1 MRRVLIVGCGYVGA
15 ATAELFRQRGWH
27 VEGWVSSPQS
37 AQSLAGQPFTVR
49 GVDITDAKAVA
60 AAAGPLDIVIQAVSS
75 RGGDADAYRRL
86 YLAGAQTLAAAFPH
100 SVSLFVSSTSV
111 YAQTGGEW
119 VNESSPAEPTRDT
132 GRVLRETEDFVLS
145 RAGIVVRLAGI
156 YGPARC
162 ALLRKFLNGTATL
175 DARDRFLNHVHRDDA
190 AAALVLLCSAAPA
203 DLSQPLIFNA
213 SDNRPMTQRECC
225 ASLAQHFGREMPPIT
240 AAAAERKRGVSNK
253 RVSSETLLAL
263 GWRPR
268 FPDFPTGLRE
278 SVIPAL
284 DINGA

>member
-1 MRRVLIVGCGYVGA
+1 M
-15 ATAELFRQRGWH
+15 
-27 VEGWVSSPQS
+27 
-37 AQSLAGQPFTVR
+37 
-49 GVDITDAKAVA
+49 
-60 AAAGPLDIVIQAVSS
+60 
-75 RGGDADAYRRL
+75 
-86 YLAGAQTLAAAFPH
+86 
-100 SVSLFVSSTSV
+100 
-111 YAQTGGEW
+111 
-119 VNESSPAEPTRDT
+119 
-132 GRVLRETEDFVLS
+132 LRETEDFVLS